1 MSHTI
6 KRAFKCTCSLL
17 LKFINFIARIVLKF
31 VNFIVQI
38 VFPLLTLA
46 FVITLF
52 WLLYEKYSNS
62 SYITEFLSGLIW
74 FGNQLDNSSSS
85 SDISSDLIAF
95 TSGSVS
101 LILTVY
107 AFCQYKKA
115 QSDIKKASPI
125 QTKEIKKD
133 GVDDLKIMLPFYQK
147 AKKVTVFAGDFSWIT
162 TNTEMLEAISALIN
176 KQAINFVSYKTE
188 DIVSAAINDDSL
200 FKKVKPFMTFSNPQ
214 HLKCSLVEHGSEQAF
229 LYKVANAFGEVDS
242 NPYVCILFPKDNA
255 KQLCHTL
262 NNLCVQANG
271 RSQ

>member
-1 MSHTI
+1 MPQSMKKT
-6 KRAFKCTCSLL
+6 FKFIYSLL
-17 LKFINFIARIVLKF
+17 LKFINIIVRT
-31 VNFIVQI
+31 
-38 VFPLLTLA
+38 VFPILTLV

-62 SYITEFLSGLIW
+62 NYLTEFLSKLISV
-74 FGNQLDNSSSS
+74 GNHLDNSSLN
-85 SDISSDLIAF
+85 SDISSDLIAL
-95 TSGSVS
+95 TSGSAS

-125 QTKEIKKD
+125 QTKEIEED
-133 GVDDLKIMLPFYQK
+133 GVDDLKIMLPFYKK

-162 TNTEMLEAISALIN
+162 KNTEMLTAILTLINKEAIS
-176 KQAINFVSYKTE
+176 FVSYKTE

-200 FKKVKPFMTFSNPQ
+200 FQKVKPFMTFSNPQ
-214 HLKCSLVEHGSEQAF
+214 HLKCSLVEHSSEQAF

-242 NPYVCILFPKDNA
+242 NPYVCILYPKGNA

-262 NNLCVQANG
+262 NNLCIQAKG
-271 RSQ
+271 RNEQ